1 MRTQEVITAEAQ
13 YLVHTYTR
21 PPFVLERGNGM
32 HLFDTEGNRY
42 LDFVSGIGVNVLGY
56 GDYEVLEVLGE
67 QARRLIHT
75 SNLFYTEPQVVLA
88 KMLVERS
95 FADRVFFCNSGAEA
109 VEAALKF
116 ARRWGHERFSS
127 PKTRVL
133 AMHNSFHGRT
143 YGALSV
149 TGQSKYHR
157 GFEPLLPGV
166 DFAQF
171 NDLDSVEKSLTPQT
185 CAVIVE
191 PPQAEGGVIPAQ
203 REFLQGL
210 RELCDERGMLLIF
223 DEVQFGLARSGE
235 LFTYQHYGVEP
246 DIVTLAKPLGGG
258 LPLGAVLV
266 REEVAQYIGPGDH
279 ASTFGGGPLACSV
292 GIKVLE
298 KLSDLQFLRK
308 VRENGEYLHSRLMR
322 LQARRSEVKEV
333 RGIGLIAGVDTEFE
347 AKALVEEFRK
357 RGVLVCTAGSNTLR
371 FIPPLIVEQRHIDEA
386 VDVFHEVLEQGVQ
399 A

>member
-1 MRTQEVITAEAQ
+1 MRTREVIEAEAK
-13 YLVHTYTR
+13 YLVHTYSR

-42 LDFVSGIGVNVLGY
+42 LDFVSGIAVNALGY
-56 GDYEVLEVLGE
+56 GDYEILETISG
-67 QARRLIHT
+67 QARNLIHT

-116 ARRWGHERFSS
+116 ARRWGHENFSS
-127 PKTRVL
+127 PKVRIL

-149 TGQSKYHR
+149 TGQNKYHK

-166 DFAQF
+166 DFAHF
-171 NDLDSVEKSLTPQT
+171 NDLDSVKKVLTPQT

-191 PPQAEGGVIPAQ
+191 PLQAEGGVIPAEE
-203 REFLQGL
+203 EFLRGL

-235 LFTYQHYGVEP
+235 LFAYQHYGVEP
-246 DIVTLAKPLGGG
+246 DILTLAKPLGGG

-279 ASTFGGGPLACSV
+279 ASTFGGGPLVCSV
-292 GIKVLE
+292 GIKVLG
-298 KLSDLQFLRK
+298 KLSDPKFLMR
-308 VRENGEYLHSRLMR
+308 VRENGDYLHDRLRR

-371 FIPPLIVEQRHIDEA
+371 FLPPLIVERRHIDEV
-386 VDVFHEVLEQGVQ
+386 VDVFHEILEQT
-399 A
+399 